1 MRKNKMEQ
9 WRIILLIMFLFMTIL
24 MTLANISRLIYKSE
38 ISAMNFLLWAIGLTG
53 IITILWII

>member
-1 MRKNKMEQ
+1 MEQ